1 MKLLLS
7 GATGAAGSQILR
19 SALADPDVTK
29 ITILSRRPLPSWLPI
44 PSPDKPTEVIVLP
57 DFQQYPVD
65 IQKKLADHDACIWA
79 LGCSSLGMSEADYT
93 RITYD
98 YVVSAVEALREGG
111 IAQSPTATP
120 FRFVF
125 ISGEGADPEKTNIQ
139 MFGRVK
145 GRTEKFLTSLPA
157 ESNIKASVYRP
168 AYFFPSNPDDRR
180 HTRGALLRALDCVAA
195 PVFRTLTPSLYSPIQ
210 DLGKFS
216 VELAKGR
223 WKEETTFPNVR
234 MRELM
239 KQL

>member
-29 ITILSRRPLPSWLPI
+29 ITILSRRPLPSWLPV
-44 PSPDKPTEVIVLP
+44 PSADKPTDVIVLP
-57 DFQQYPVD
+57 DFQQYPADV
-65 IQKKLADHDACIWA
+65 QKKLADHDACIWA

-93 RITYD
+93 RVTYD
-98 YVVSAVEALREGG
+98 YVVSAVSALREGG
-111 IAQSPTATP
+111 IAQSQTASP

-125 ISGEGADPEKTNIQ
+125 ISGEGADPDKTNIQ

-145 GRTEKFLTSLPA
+145 GRTEKYLTTLPA
-157 ESNIKASVYRP
+157 ESNIKASVYRG
-168 AYFFPSNPDDRR
+168 
-180 HTRGALLRALDCVAA
+180 TREAPFLRGLDCVVA
-195 PVFRTLTPSLYSPIQ
+195 PVVRTLTPSIYSPIQ